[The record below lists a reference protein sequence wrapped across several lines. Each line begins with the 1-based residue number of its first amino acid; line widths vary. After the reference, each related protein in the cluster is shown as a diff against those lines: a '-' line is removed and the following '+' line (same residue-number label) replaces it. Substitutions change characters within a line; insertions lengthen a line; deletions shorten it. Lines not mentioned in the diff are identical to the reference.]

1 LLLIY
6 VKTYCFG
13 RISNVKKWLTLKLT
27 VALTQSRHL
36 LRIAMQINNKSK
48 NIAIIGSGLV
58 GSLLAIYLK
67 RLGHTITVF
76 DRRPDIRNIVFSG
89 RSINLAMSNRGW
101 QALREVGIEEEIKKI
116 AIPLYKRAMHIVGEA
131 EYHQNYGKEGEAIWS
146 ISRGVLNRKM
156 IDLAENEGAIFRFEE
171 KVWDIDLPEAKI
183 YTGETEKGKWTAYQF
198 DMVFGCDGAFS
209 RVRHKM
215 QRRSRFDYSQDFIDV
230 GYKELTIPANA
241 DGSHKLD
248 KHSFHIWP
256 RGKFMLIA
264 MPNLDG
270 SFTCT
275 LFMPFEGEVSFEN
288 IKTKEDAIAFFGT
301 YFPDVMQVMD
311 DLMEDFFK
319 NPTSAMV
326 TMKCYPW
333 TYWDKVALVGDSA
346 HAVVPFYGQGM
357 NAGFEDIYQ
366 LNEIIKNKDDDWEA
380 IFKEYQQTRKPNADA
395 IAELS
400 YRNFVEMSSKTANPM
415 FLLQKKIEK
424 HFAAK
429 HPQKWIPAYSR
440 VTFSERPYTEALAV
454 GDAQEA
460 IMKTVMKMPNIADKW
475 DSAEVEE
482 KILSLL

>member
-1 LLLIY
+1 M
-6 VKTYCFG
+6 
-13 RISNVKKWLTLKLT
+13 
-27 VALTQSRHL
+27 TQE
-36 LRIAMQINNKSK
+36 KK

-67 RLGHTITVF
+67 RYGHQITVF
-76 DRRPDIRNIVFSG
+76 DRRPDIRNVEFSG

-101 QALREVGIEEEIKKI
+101 NALKAVGIEEEIKEI
-116 AIPLYKRAMHIVGEA
+116 AIPLDKRAMHVIGKEQ
-131 EYHQNYGKEGEAIWS
+131 YFQKYGKDGEAIWS
-146 ISRGVLNRKM
+146 ISRGVLNRRM
-156 IDLAENEGAIFRFEE
+156 IDLAEKNGVEFRFEE
-171 KVWDIDLPEAKI
+171 KVWDIDLPEAKV
-183 YTGETEKGKWTAYQF
+183 YTGESEKGEWVEYPF
-198 DMVFGCDGAFS
+198 DLVFGCDGAFS

-256 RGKFMLIA
+256 RGKFMFIA

-275 LFMPFEGEVSFEN
+275 LFMPFEGDVSFDSL
-288 IKTKEDAIAFFGT
+288 KTKKEAVHFFNT
-301 YFPDVMQVMD
+301 YFPNVKDEIEN
-311 DLMEDFFK
+311 LTEDFFK

-357 NAGFEDIYQ
+357 NAGFEDIYVLDQ
-366 LNEIIKNKDDDWEA
+366 IIQELGDDWQR
-380 IFKEYQQTRKPNADA
+380 IFEIYQERRKPNADA

-400 YRNFVEMSSKTANPM
+400 YRNFVEMSSKTADAN

-429 HPQKWIPAYSR
+429 HPEKWVPAYSR
-440 VTFSERPYTEALAV
+440 VTFSNRPYAEALAE
-454 GDAQEA
+454 GDAQEE
-460 IMKTVMKMPNIADKW
+460 IMQEVMKTPGIAEKW
-475 DSAEVEE
+475 NSEEVEE
-482 KILSLL
+482 LMLKLLG